1 MANAT
6 KQSLSLHPLAAAALN
21 AVVPQEPGEKSC
33 VPPLKLSKLQRKL
46 AACRGDTEAFVH
58 LCIVSIQLRQRHLT
72 VAAEQFFQLA
82 LIGLNEHEAREALA
96 SDAPRSLRP
105 QEHGAR
111 RRRIAQRQ
119 AVVQHQARPGQGDRI
134 LADLGLGHRLREGRL
149 RSLRFS
155 TSRLR
160 LGRATPAG
168 R

>member
-96 SDAPRSLRP
+96 SDAPLWAGSTPRALQTRAVSGLKSTERGGVGLRKGKP
-105 QEHGAR
+105 
-111 RRRIAQRQ
+111 
-119 AVVQHQARPGQGDRI
+119 
-134 LADLGLGHRLREGRL
+134 
-149 RSLRFS
+149 
-155 TSRLR
+155 
-160 LGRATPAG
+160 
-168 R
+168 